1 MTDDEVALVRRLRV
15 DEGNT
20 WRGVSEDFL
29 AAVGDDPRWSDVACD
44 QFEGMLLCEA
54 AAVRLGDDPS
64 AAPWN

>member
-1 MTDDEVALVRRLRV
+1 
-15 DEGNT
+15 
-20 WRGVSEDFL
+20 VSEDFL